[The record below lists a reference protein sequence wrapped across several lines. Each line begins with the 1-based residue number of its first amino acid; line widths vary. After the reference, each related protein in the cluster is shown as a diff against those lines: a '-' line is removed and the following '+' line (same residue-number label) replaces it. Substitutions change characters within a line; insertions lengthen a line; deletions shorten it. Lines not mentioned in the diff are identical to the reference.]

1 MKYRDIIQF
10 ESLNEVVKFNRL
22 SDEDY
27 RKNTVSSYVFS
38 DTYEKTIIPAI
49 CKNLDYTAGYETF
62 GLQIVG
68 TYGTGKSHLM
78 SLFSLI
84 AENADYLPLVKN
96 ETAAKVLGVIAG
108 KYKIVRFELGSADEL
123 WNLVCHQI
131 DLKFKDW
138 GIDYSIAADNKQD
151 MYKDKLNRMM
161 AKFEETFPDKG
172 LMIVIDEMLS
182 YLKGRSGSAN
192 LNRDLAVI
200 QALGELCDH
209 SKFRMVF
216 GVQEL
221 IYSSPEFQFAAKMLN
236 QVSQRYRQIEITK
249 QDVQYVT
256 EQRILKKTPE
266 QKDVIRKHLSK
277 FTEFFTD
284 IHANLDEY
292 VNLFPVNPSFFDNF
306 QQIKIGKSQREIL
319 KTLSSKFEKIADDEV
334 PEEEP
339 GLICYD
345 SYWDDL
351 QSSQMQT
358 YPDIRR
364 ITEIMETIHQKIR
377 DNFTGARA
385 KKIPLAHRIANACAV
400 KILQDSLE
408 KANGA
413 NAISLVDDL
422 CYFDKSCF
430 DRELLVDTVNTTANQ
445 IIQAT
450 DGQYFTMNAANQEYH
465 IRVEG
470 GVNYEQK
477 IKAFVSTMSEDNKDS
492 HFFNF
497 LVEYLPISTEQYR
510 REFKIFPCVADWASH
525 KIQLDGYIFM
535 GNPSERCTTHPE
547 QNFYIYFMP
556 IFNKANMKHGDE
568 ADSVYI
574 HLESVSDEM
583 KELIELYAASEALIA
598 SSDSSQKR
606 FYENYKNKYV
616 DALKPV
622 FQRDFLQCTEVIYM
636 GERQTITPEMLSSG
650 SKEQAVLN
658 IVSNVLEDYFCQQKP
673 DYPKF
678 TLLTSVMTSTNRDAI
693 LKSARSKISNPAMG
707 SRDGDSILAGLG
719 LLQDNQLSI
728 STSIY
733 ALSLKEKL
741 ENKGKG
747 QVLNRDE
754 ILHRFYKEWENDWRS
769 NDYGLESD
777 LEFLVLSTM
786 VALGEIEINY
796 PNGNNINA
804 ANIKH
809 IVDMP
814 KEGTFSFSHIRHPK
828 GMNLAAVKELF
839 IGITGKDL
847 TSQLQNPEVYQQLV
861 AQAKAL
867 AARAVTSCNTLKS
880 GLKLENIQIIGEMEA
895 NSMKA
900 QLAALSGLCDK
911 ISNYASA
918 AKIRNIPAEWT
929 AEVLKKIF
937 ASKSFIDS
945 INKGDKLIKELS
957 PRIDYLN
964 QALQYMTDDAMKAA
978 VTKALAKVDDIEINN
993 DNKIEAYKK
1002 ELDTLKEQ
1010 YATWYIDVY
1019 KEFHISGLQ
1028 DTEKRKTMN
1037 SNTKKVCDAVCG
1049 SDHDN
1054 GYISVAHKYGEW
1066 TRKMA
1071 QLTTGTQ
1078 PTVQSMFS
1086 SPYAGFNPTQ
1096 YIGKKLPELKDLNE
1110 ELDSIFNDVD
1120 DALQLILS
1128 DKQLQ
1133 INKDILDDSQK
1144 GLLDRYTAKS
1154 EDLSPN
1160 NAERLYDIV
1169 CKLHQGIQRITITQ
1183 DELRSQF
1190 NRPMTPDEAIKTFR
1204 NYINSLTAGGKSD
1217 NIRIILN

>member
-22 SDEDY
+22 NDEDY

-84 AENADYLPLVKN
+84 AENAEYLPLVKN
-96 ETAAKVLGVIAG
+96 EKAAKVLGVIAG

-138 GIDYSIAADNKQD
+138 DIDYSIAADNKQD

-161 AKFEETFPDKG
+161 AKFEEVFPDRG

-266 QKDVIRKHLSK
+266 QKDTIRKHLTK

-284 IHANLDEY
+284 MHANLDEY

-334 PEEEP
+334 PETEP

-364 ITEIMETIHQKIR
+364 ITEIMETVHQKIS

-408 KANGA
+408 KTSGA

-430 DRELLVDTVNTTANQ
+430 DRDLLIDTVNTTANQ

-497 LVEYLPISTEQYR
+497 LVEYLPISTDQYR
-510 REFKIFPCVADWASH
+510 REFKIFPQRVDWASH

-535 GNPSERCTTHPE
+535 GNPAERCTTHPE

-556 IFNKANMKHGDE
+556 IFNRANMKHGDE

-622 FQRDFLQCTEVIYM
+622 FQRDFLQCTEVVYM
-636 GERQTITPEMLSSG
+636 GEKQTITPEMMRSG
-650 SKEQAVLN
+650 SKEQVILN
-658 IVSNVLEDYFCQQKP
+658 IASTVLEDYFCQQMP

-678 TLLTSVMTSTNRDAI
+678 TLLTSVMTNTNRDAM
-693 LKSARSKISNPAMG
+693 LKSARNKIANPSMG

-719 LLQDNQLSI
+719 LLQDNRLST

-733 ALSLKEKL
+733 ALSIKEKL
-741 ENKGKG
+741 ENKGEG

-754 ILHRFYKEWENDWRS
+754 IFHRFYKEWENDWRS
-769 NDYGLESD
+769 NDYNLESD

-786 VALGEIEINY
+786 VAMGEIELNY
-796 PNGNNINA
+796 PNGININA
-804 ANIKH
+804 ANIKQ

-839 IGITGKDL
+839 IGITGKDM

-867 AARAVTSCNTLKS
+867 AAKAVTSCNTLRN
-880 GLKLENIQIIGEMEA
+880 GLSLENIQIIGEAEA
-895 NSMKA
+895 SHMKS
-900 QLAALSGLCDK
+900 QLTALTGLCDK
-911 ISNYASA
+911 VANYASA

-929 AEVLKKIF
+929 AEGLKHTF
-937 ASKSFIDS
+937 ASKAFIDT
-945 INKGDKLIKELS
+945 INKGDKLVKEFI

-964 QALQYMTDDAMKAA
+964 QALQYMTDDAIKAA
-978 VTKALAKVDDIEINN
+978 VTNALDKIDSIEINN
-993 DNKIEAYKK
+993 DSKIEVFRK
-1002 ELDTLKEQ
+1002 ELDMLKEQ
-1010 YATWYIDVY
+1010 YIAWYIDVY
-1019 KEFHISGLQ
+1019 KEFHITGLQ

-1054 GYISVAHKYGEW
+1054 GYISVAHKYAEW

-1071 QLTTGTQ
+1071 QLTTGTE
-1078 PTVQSMFS
+1078 PTVQSMLS

-1096 YIGKKLPELKDLNE
+1096 YVGKKLPDLKDLNE

-1128 DKQLQ
+1128 DQQLQ
-1133 INKDILDDSQK
+1133 TNRDILDDSQK
-1144 GLLDRYTAKS
+1144 GLLDRYITKS
-1154 EDLSPN
+1154 EELSPN

-1169 CKLHQGIQRITITQ
+1169 RKLHEGIQRITISA
-1183 DELRSQF
+1183 DDIRSQF

-1204 NYINSLTAGGKSD
+1204 NYINSLTASGKGD

>member
-1 MKYRDIIQF
+1 MKYREIIQF

-22 SDEDY
+22 NDEDY

-38 DTYEKTIIPAI
+38 DTYQKTIIPEI

-68 TYGTGKSHLM
+68 SYGTGKSHLM

-84 AENADYLPLVKN
+84 AENTDYLYLVKN
-96 ETAAKVLGVIAG
+96 EKAAKVLGVIAG
-108 KYKIVRFELGSADEL
+108 KYKIVRFEMGSADEL

-131 DLKFKDW
+131 DLKFKEW
-138 GIDYSIAADNKQD
+138 NIDYSIADDKKQD

-161 AKFEETFPDKG
+161 AKFEEVFPNKG

-182 YLKGRSGSAN
+182 YLKGRSGN
-192 LNRDLAVI
+192 DKLNRDLAVI

-209 SKFRMVF
+209 SKFRIVF

-221 IYSSPEFQFAAKMLN
+221 IYSTPEFQWAAKMLN

-266 QKDVIRKHLSK
+266 QKEIIRKHLSK

-284 IHANLDEY
+284 MHANLDEY

-319 KTLSSKFEKIADDEV
+319 KTLSSKFEKIAD
-334 PEEEP
+334 EEIPKTEP
-339 GLICYD
+339 GFICYD

-364 ITEIMETIHQKIR
+364 ITEIMQTVHQKIN

-408 KANGA
+408 KTNGA

-422 CYFDKSCF
+422 CYFDISCF
-430 DRELLVDTVNTTANQ
+430 NRELLIDTVNTTANQ
-445 IIQAT
+445 ITQAT
-450 DGQYFTMNAANQEYH
+450 DGQYFTMNAVNQEYH

-477 IKAFVSTMSEDNKDS
+477 IKAFVSTMSDDNKDS

-497 LVEYLPISTEQYR
+497 LVEYLPIQIEQCR
-510 REFKIFPCVADWASH
+510 REFKIFRHSIVWTSH
-525 KIQLDGYIFM
+525 KVMLDGYIFM
-535 GNPSERCTTHPE
+535 GNPSERSTTHPE

-556 IFNKANMKHGDE
+556 IFNKENIKHCDE

-598 SSDSSQKR
+598 SSDSSQKK
-606 FYENYKNKYV
+606 FYENYKDKYV
-616 DALKPV
+616 EKLKPV
-622 FQRDFLQCTEVIYM
+622 FQRDFLQCTEVVYM
-636 GERQTITPEMLSSG
+636 GEKQTITPEMMRSG
-650 SKEQAVLN
+650 SKEQV
-658 IVSNVLEDYFCQQKP
+658 VSNIASTVLEDYFCKKMP

-678 TLLTSVMTSTNRDAI
+678 TLLTSAMTSTNRDTM
-693 LKSARSKISNPAMG
+693 LKSARSKIANPAMG

-719 LLQDNQLSI
+719 LLQDNQLST

-741 ENKGKG
+741 ENKGEG

-786 VALGEIEINY
+786 VAMGEIELNY
-796 PNGNNINA
+796 PNGININA
-804 ANIKH
+804 ANIKQ
-809 IVDMP
+809 IVDLP

-839 IGITGKDL
+839 LGITGKDL
-847 TSQLQNPEVYQQLV
+847 TSQLHNPEVYQQLV
-861 AQAKAL
+861 AQAKLL
-867 AARAVTSCNTLKS
+867 AEKAVTSCNTIKN
-880 GLKLENIQIIGEMEA
+880 GLSLDNIQLIGEMEA
-895 NSMKA
+895 GTMKL
-900 QLAALSGLCDK
+900 QLTALSGLCDK
-911 ISNYASA
+911 VANYASA
-918 AKIRNIPAEWT
+918 AKIRNIPLEWT
-929 AEVLKKIF
+929 AEELKKIF
-937 ASKSFIDS
+937 ASKAFIDT
-945 INKGDKLIKELS
+945 INKGDNLVKEFR
-957 PRIDYLN
+957 PRIDYLK
-964 QALQYMTDDAMKAA
+964 QAQQYMTDESMKTA
-978 VTKALAKVDDIEINN
+978 VKKALEKLDGIELDN
-993 DNKIEAYKK
+993 DSNIEAFKK

-1010 YATWYIDVY
+1010 YATWYISVY
-1019 KEFHISGLQ
+1019 KEFHINGFQ

-1037 SNTKKVCDAVCG
+1037 SNIKKVCDIVCG
-1049 SDHDN
+1049 SDHEN
-1054 GYISVAHKYGEW
+1054 GYISAAHKYSEW
-1066 TRKMA
+1066 TRRMA
-1071 QLTTGTQ
+1071 QLTMGSV
-1078 PTVQSMFS
+1078 PTLQSMLS

-1096 YIGKKLPELKDLNE
+1096 FVGVKLPELKDLNE

-1120 DALQLILS
+1120 DALQLILM
-1128 DKQLQ
+1128 DEQLQ
-1133 INKDILDDSQK
+1133 ANKDILDDSQK
-1144 GLLDRYTAKS
+1144 GLLERYTTKG

-1160 NAERLYDIV
+1160 NAERLYEIV
-1169 CKLHQGIQRITITQ
+1169 CKLHQGILRITITQ
-1183 DELRSQF
+1183 DDIRSHF
-1190 NRPMTPDEAIKTFR
+1190 NRPMSPEEAIKTFK
-1204 NYINSLTAGGKSD
+1204 NYINSLTSDGKSD

>member
-1 MKYRDIIQF
+1 
-10 ESLNEVVKFNRL
+10 
-22 SDEDY
+22 
-27 RKNTVSSYVFS
+27 
-38 DTYEKTIIPAI
+38 
-49 CKNLDYTAGYETF
+49 
-62 GLQIVG
+62 
-68 TYGTGKSHLM
+68 M

-84 AENADYLPLVKN
+84 AENAEYLPLVKN
-96 ETAAKVLGVIAG
+96 EKAAKVLGVIAG

-138 GIDYSIAADNKQD
+138 DIDYSIAADNKQD

-161 AKFEETFPDKG
+161 AKFEEVFPDRG

-266 QKDVIRKHLSK
+266 QKDTIRKHLTK

-284 IHANLDEY
+284 MHANLDEY

-334 PEEEP
+334 PETEP

-364 ITEIMETIHQKIR
+364 ITEIMETVHQKIS

-408 KANGA
+408 KTSGA

-430 DRELLVDTVNTTANQ
+430 DRDLLIDTVNTTANQ

-497 LVEYLPISTEQYR
+497 LVEYLPISTDQYR
-510 REFKIFPCVADWASH
+510 REFKIFPQRVDWASH

-535 GNPSERCTTHPE
+535 GNPAERCTTHPE

-556 IFNKANMKHGDE
+556 IFNRANMKHGDE

-622 FQRDFLQCTEVIYM
+622 FQRDFLQCTEVVYM
-636 GERQTITPEMLSSG
+636 GEKQTITPEMMRSG
-650 SKEQAVLN
+650 SKEQVILN
-658 IVSNVLEDYFCQQKP
+658 IASTVLEDYFCQQMP

-678 TLLTSVMTSTNRDAI
+678 TLLTSVMTNTNRDAM
-693 LKSARSKISNPAMG
+693 LKSARNKIANPSMG

-719 LLQDNQLSI
+719 LLQDNRLST

-733 ALSLKEKL
+733 ALSIKE
-741 ENKGKG
+741 
-747 QVLNRDE
+747 
-754 ILHRFYKEWENDWRS
+754 
-769 NDYGLESD
+769 NDYG
-777 LEFLVLSTM
+777 
-786 VALGEIEINY
+786 
-796 PNGNNINA
+796 
-804 ANIKH
+804 
-809 IVDMP
+809 
-814 KEGTFSFSHIRHPK
+814 R
-828 GMNLAAVKELF
+828 
-839 IGITGKDL
+839 
-847 TSQLQNPEVYQQLV
+847 
-861 AQAKAL
+861 
-867 AARAVTSCNTLKS
+867 C
-880 GLKLENIQIIGEMEA
+880 
-895 NSMKA
+895 
-900 QLAALSGLCDK
+900 
-911 ISNYASA
+911 
-918 AKIRNIPAEWT
+918 
-929 AEVLKKIF
+929 
-937 ASKSFIDS
+937 
-945 INKGDKLIKELS
+945 
-957 PRIDYLN
+957 
-964 QALQYMTDDAMKAA
+964 
-978 VTKALAKVDDIEINN
+978 
-993 DNKIEAYKK
+993 
-1002 ELDTLKEQ
+1002 
-1010 YATWYIDVY
+1010 YID
-1019 KEFHISGLQ
+1019 HW
-1028 DTEKRKTMN
+1028 RR
-1037 SNTKKVCDAVCG
+1037 A
-1049 SDHDN
+1049 
-1054 GYISVAHKYGEW
+1054 
-1066 TRKMA
+1066 
-1071 QLTTGTQ
+1071 
-1078 PTVQSMFS
+1078 
-1086 SPYAGFNPTQ
+1086 
-1096 YIGKKLPELKDLNE
+1096 
-1110 ELDSIFNDVD
+1110 
-1120 DALQLILS
+1120 
-1128 DKQLQ
+1128 
-1133 INKDILDDSQK
+1133 
-1144 GLLDRYTAKS
+1144 
-1154 EDLSPN
+1154 
-1160 NAERLYDIV
+1160 
-1169 CKLHQGIQRITITQ
+1169 
-1183 DELRSQF
+1183 
-1190 NRPMTPDEAIKTFR
+1190 
-1204 NYINSLTAGGKSD
+1204 
-1217 NIRIILN
+1217 

>member
-1 MKYRDIIQF
+1 MKYREIIQF

-38 DTYEKTIIPAI
+38 DTYKKTIIPEI

-284 IHANLDEY
+284 MHANLDEY

-364 ITEIMETIHQKIR
+364 ITEIMETVHQKIR

-413 NAISLVDDL
+413 NTISLVDDL

-616 DALKPV
+616 DVLKPV

-636 GERQTITPEMLSSG
+636 DEKQTITPEMMRSG
-650 SKEQAVLN
+650 SKEQVILN
-658 IVSNVLEDYFCQQKP
+658 IASTVLEDYFCQQMP

-678 TLLTSVMTSTNRDAI
+678 TLLTSVMTNTNREAM
-693 LKSARSKISNPAMG
+693 LKSARNKIANPAMG

-741 ENKGKG
+741 ENKGEG

-786 VALGEIEINY
+786 VALGDIEINY
-796 PNGNNINA
+796 PNGININA
-804 ANIKH
+804 ANIKQ

-867 AARAVTSCNTLKS
+867 AAKAVTSCNTLKN
-880 GLKLENIQIIGEMEA
+880 GLRFENIQIIGEMEA
-895 NSMKA
+895 NTMKA

-918 AKIRNIPAEWT
+918 AKIRNIPTEWT

-937 ASKSFIDS
+937 ASKSFIDT

-978 VTKALAKVDDIEINN
+978 VTKALAKVDNIEISN

-1019 KEFHISGLQ
+1019 KKFHISGLQ

-1054 GYISVAHKYGEW
+1054 GYISVAHKYSEW

-1071 QLTTGTQ
+1071 QLTTGTE
-1078 PTVQSMFS
+1078 PTIQSMLS

-1096 YIGKKLPELKDLNE
+1096 YVGKKLPELKDLNE
-1110 ELDSIFNDVD
+1110 ELDSIFNNVD

-1133 INKDILDDSQK
+1133 ANKDILDDSQK
-1144 GLLDRYTAKS
+1144 GLLDRYTVKS
-1154 EDLSPN
+1154 EELSPN
-1160 NAERLYDIV
+1160 NAQRLYDIV

-1190 NRPMTPDEAIKTFR
+1190 NRPMTPDEAVRTFR